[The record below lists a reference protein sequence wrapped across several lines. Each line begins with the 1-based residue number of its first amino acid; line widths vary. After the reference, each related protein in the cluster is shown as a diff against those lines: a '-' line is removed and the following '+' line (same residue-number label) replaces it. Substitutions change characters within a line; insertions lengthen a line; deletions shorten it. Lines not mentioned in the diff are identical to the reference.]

1 MLADITLECP
11 NTIAVLNS
19 PYPIGRYTCL
29 MHILEFAE
37 KPEYEAIA
45 KRELGAYL
53 RRAPSRTGFW
63 ITVC

>member
-45 KRELGAYL
+45 KREL
-53 RRAPSRTGFW
+53 
-63 ITVC
+63 V